1 MAVCPSCGRE
11 NPEGSRFCNACGADL
26 ASVEPAAREYRK
38 VVSVLFCDIVGST
51 ELGESIDPE
60 ALRTRLARYFDE
72 MKTIVERH
80 GGAVEKFIGDAV
92 FAVFGARR
100 AHDDD
105 PLRAA
110 LCGLEMTSS
119 LEQVAHDRGEPPLRL
134 RVGIATGEVVAS
146 VREVGDRT
154 DLVVTGDTVTT
165 AMRLQELAE
174 PGEILLDEASVRAAR
189 QRLEVEVVGEH
200 AIRGR
205 AEPVR
210 VHRLR
215 GERQHRLVGAAGPGL
230 LIGRVADRARL
241 RDALESTH
249 RTGRGRVVVVIGD
262 AGIGKSRLVADME
275 EEARG
280 LGFAWTWTENLSYTT
295 GEYYA
300 FARTFAQRLAD
311 EHGTDSGSFAR
322 RLLFTSDIDETTTR
336 RLAGAVAAIA
346 RDAEFSG
353 WEAEAALVPADPADI
368 QRSLGE
374 LTARYVRRLAETG
387 GPRAVVI
394 DDVHWAD
401 RSSRPLLDQLI
412 KIVTDV
418 PFTVFVTTRPGSI
431 PAWAPLAH
439 VELLELSGLDS
450 RGTGRLAASVT
461 GTSLGDETSDWLH
474 ERTGGPLFVV
484 ETVRALLE
492 DDALVMRDGRLELG
506 DPSGVDRVPVNLRA
520 LLGARIDALQPAARA
535 ALQVASVIGMSF
547 SPALVSELLGGAP
560 ADDALAVLAESSIV
574 DPAEAGGEWRFR
586 HPLIHDVAYA
596 GMLSSRRRELH
607 GRLADSLESGPLP
620 PQIGQLAHH
629 RAASGDRERAVPLLA
644 QAADA
649 ALAVGAVTEAAG
661 YWRTAAVL
669 LGDDPRAGEFRA
681 RIREL
686 EIAVSP
692 RATRG
697 RFVAVR
703 PHHVARCVWPIRGP
717 THRSRKSPFL

>member
-1 MAVCPSCGRE
+1 MEGRGRRRTKAVRCA
-11 NPEGSRFCNACGADL
+11 ACGAPNAASARFCDQCGRIL
-26 ASVEPAAREYRK
+26 ASVVRAPGDRRIVTA
-38 VVSVLFCDIVGST
+38 LFADIVDYSRLVT
-51 ELGESIDPE
+51 ELDAEEVVGRIDE
-60 ALRTRLARYFDE
+60 AFGLLAAA
-72 MKTIVERH
+72 VERYD
-80 GGAVEKFIGDAV
+80 GAVEKFIGDAV

-368 QRSLGE
+368 RRSLGE

-461 GTSLGDETSDWLH
+461 GTSLGDEASDWLH
-474 ERTGGPLFVV
+474 ERTGGNPLFVV

-697 RFVAVR
+697 R
-703 PHHVARCVWPIRGP
+703 
-717 THRSRKSPFL
+717 